1 HFVRRISG
9 EADGVK
15 AQSSRGLR
23 SRVRSESAMLVDQVN
38 DRFRQDNETDGRRYR
53 QQQDK
58 PDGMGERRTKL
69 ARVTNGGT
77 ARNQR
82 QTKAQT
88 KSNPDSAKQWEL
100 HD

>member
-1 HFVRRISG
+1 
-9 EADGVK
+9 
-15 AQSSRGLR
+15 
-23 SRVRSESAMLVDQVN
+23 MLVDQVN
-38 DRFRQDNETDGRRYR
+38 DRFRQDNETDGRRNR

-82 QTKAQT
+82 Q
-88 KSNPDSAKQWEL
+88 SNRRYRHTENSER
-100 HD
+100 